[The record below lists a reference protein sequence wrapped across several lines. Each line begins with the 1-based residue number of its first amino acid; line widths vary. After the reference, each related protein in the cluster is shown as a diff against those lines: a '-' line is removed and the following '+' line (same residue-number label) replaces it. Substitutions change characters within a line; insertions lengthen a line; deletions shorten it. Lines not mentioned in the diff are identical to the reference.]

1 MSTFQRPLGIF
12 LPRRLLL
19 HRVLLGDDH
28 DSDNDD
34 DDDDDDNEQDAAA
47 PTVFGFLTCPLYIA
61 LVSQSLKLEANLYLC
76 LSDIF
81 FLASLE
87 DGSRHSG

>member
-1 MSTFQRPLGIF
+1 MSTFQRSLGIL

-34 DDDDDDNEQDAAA
+34 YDDDDNEQDAAA

-61 LVSQSLKLEANLYLC
+61 LVSQSLKLEANLYIC

>member
-1 MSTFQRPLGIF
+1 MSTFQRPLGIL

-28 DSDNDD
+28 DSEN

>member
-1 MSTFQRPLGIF
+1 MSTFQRSLGIL

-34 DDDDDDNEQDAAA
+34 DEQDAAA

>member
-1 MSTFQRPLGIF
+1 MSTFQRPLGIL

-28 DSDNDD
+28 DSDN

-87 DGSRHSG
+87 DGSRHRG

>member
-1 MSTFQRPLGIF
+1 MSTFQRSLGVL

-19 HRVLLGDDH
+19 HRVLLGDD
-28 DSDNDD
+28 DDDCDNDD
-34 DDDDDDNEQDAAA
+34 DNDDNEQDAAA

-87 DGSRHSG
+87 DWSRHSG